1 MVESLKLFVR
11 TYVYWVGLILGF
23 AIVPGSLLF
32 TAEVAPVNTPLQLAP
47 FAGLLH
53 FVIDRPS
60 TWEPPLWRA
69 LLIRVL
75 GAGFAATMLI
85 AFDAVASTHYGSQH
99 WSETLLSFG
108 LGWIV
113 FTVVAG
119 HMLMSSSARF
129 GTPAHT
135 IRDAIR
141 TYTTWIGIC
150 FGIFYIPAAGL
161 SAAGTLLMV
170 LPLYGTFLAGLVLL
184 IVDPPRRWPQPRVK
198 ALWIRLL
205 SSGAAA
211 LLLVVTNSFYRSTR
225 THEILAG
232 DWQENLVFFVGA
244 WAFYS
249 AVAGARYLTPGPSH
263 ETDDKLSR

>member
-23 AIVPGSLLF
+23 AMVPGSLLF
-32 TAEVAPVNTPLQLAP
+32 TAEVAPVNTPLWLAS
-47 FAGLLH
+47 FAGLLL
-53 FVIDRPS
+53 FIIDQPS

-69 LLIRVL
+69 LLIRVWS
-75 GAGFAATMLI
+75 AGFAATMLI
-85 AFDAVASTHYGSQH
+85 AFDAVASTHYGSQY

-119 HMLMSSSARF
+119 YMLMHSSARF

-184 IVDPPRRWPQPRVK
+184 IVDPATTMATTASEGTVDTT
-198 ALWIRLL
+198 L
-205 SSGAAA
+205 SSVATQVG
-211 LLLVVTNSFYRSTR
+211 VVSVVRQ
-225 THEILAG
+225 IIG
-232 DWQENLVFFVGA
+232 DGQTLK
-244 WAFYS
+244 S
-249 AVAGARYLTPGPSH
+249 AVILKPFSPDGEKGFACATITCAVKMRC
-263 ETDDKLSR
+263 

>member
-23 AIVPGSLLF
+23 AVVPGSLLF
-32 TAEVAPVNTPLQLAP
+32 TAEVAPVNTPLWLAP
-47 FAGLLH
+47 FAGLLL

-60 TWEPPLWRA
+60 TWGPPLWRA

-119 HMLMSSSARF
+119 HMLMSRSARF
-129 GTPAHT
+129 GTHDQG
-135 IRDAIR
+135 RDPYLHDMDR
-141 TYTTWIGIC
+141 NLLRDFLY
-150 FGIFYIPAAGL
+150 PRR
-161 SAAGTLLMV
+161 GTLRSWHSFD
-170 LPLYGTFLAGLVLL
+170 GSS
-184 IVDPPRRWPQPRVK
+184 
-198 ALWIRLL
+198 ALWNLPHRP
-205 SSGAAA
+205 G
-211 LLLVVTNSFYRSTR
+211 SFDS
-225 THEILAG
+225 
-232 DWQENLVFFVGA
+232 
-244 WAFYS
+244 
-249 AVAGARYLTPGPSH
+249 
-263 ETDDKLSR
+263 